1 MAQTRSML
9 SQAIDFHVKGQRG
22 RETEREYPTR
32 VIVPELLVYYLT
44 LSFLNSTTY
53 KLFGCICSNRQFT
66 GKIYDGKN
74 IDHWMLSKCNAGTSM
89 WLTRRRSIGDY
100 GERRIRNG
108 NWRNIF
114 VVESLR
120 RGRTRRQLPCSLARM
135 SSVVKTFVDTS
146 SMVN

>member
-32 VIVPELLVYYLT
+32 VIVPELLEYYLT
-44 LSFLNSTTY
+44 LLFLNSTSL
-53 KLFGCICSNRQFT
+53 KLVGCSSQ
-66 GKIYDGKN
+66 GKSYDGKN

-100 GERRIRNG
+100 RERRIRNG

-120 RGRTRRQLPCSLARM
+120 RGRGGSSLALSLACRP
-135 SSVVKTFVDTS
+135 SLKLLLTHHPW
-146 SMVN
+146 

>member
-32 VIVPELLVYYLT
+32 VTVPALLEYYLT
-44 LSFLNSTTY
+44 TLFLNSTTF
-53 KLFGCICSNRQFT
+53 KLFGSICSNRQFT

-74 IDHWMLSKCNAGTSM
+74 IDHWMLSKYNAGTSM

-120 RGRTRRQLPCSLARM
+120 RGRGGSSLALSLACRP
-135 SSVVKTFVDTS
+135 SLKLLLTHHPW
-146 SMVN
+146 

>member
-32 VIVPELLVYYLT
+32 VIVPELLEYYLT
-44 LSFLNSTTY
+44 LLFLKCTTL
-53 KLFGCICSNRQFT
+53 KLFGCICSNRHFT
-66 GKIYDGKN
+66 GRIYDGKN

-89 WLTRRRSIGDY
+89 WLTRSRSIGDY

-120 RGRTRRQLPCSLARM
+120 RGRGGSSLALSLACRP
-135 SSVVKTFVDTS
+135 SLKLLLTHHPW
-146 SMVN
+146 

>member
-32 VIVPELLVYYLT
+32 VTVPALLEYYLT
-44 LSFLNSTTY
+44 TLFLNSTTF
-53 KLFGCICSNRQFT
+53 KWVGCICSNRQFT

-74 IDHWMLSKCNAGTSM
+74 IDHWMLSKYNAGTSM

-120 RGRTRRQLPCSLARM
+120 RGRGGSSLALSLACRP
-135 SSVVKTFVDTS
+135 SLKLLLTHHPW
-146 SMVN
+146 